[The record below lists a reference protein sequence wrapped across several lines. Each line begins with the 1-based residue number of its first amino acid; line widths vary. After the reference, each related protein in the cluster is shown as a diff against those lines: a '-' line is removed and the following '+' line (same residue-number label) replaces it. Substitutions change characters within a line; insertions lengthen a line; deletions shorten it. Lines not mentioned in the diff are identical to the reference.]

1 MGWRRRSLGKKT
13 DMIEQRYREALEW
26 QIGVWSRMSNVYVRE
41 VDRRLAPVVE
51 AVIQRARLMPG
62 ENVL

>member
-1 MGWRRRSLGKKT
+1 
-13 DMIEQRYREALEW
+13 MIEPQRYREALEW

-51 AVIQRARLMPG
+51 AVIQRARNARGKCSLTWG
-62 ENVL
+62 REREL